1 MNLMIEIKLD
11 HELYERFLMNMSQ
24 LMSLVVFILYIYIYI
39 YIFVCVDDVYFSY
52 VRKDSFYINHI
63 YLLKLKCKTK
73 KF

>member
-1 MNLMIEIKLD
+1 M
-11 HELYERFLMNMSQ
+11 
-24 LMSLVVFILYIYIYI
+24 
-39 YIFVCVDDVYFSY
+39 CVDEFYFSY